1 LKDIKPSSIY
11 SEFFTNLS
19 HEFRTPLTLILG
31 PTQDLMEE
39 ITDDEQKIKLQG
51 IQANAS
57 RLLLLVNQLLDL
69 SKSESGKLT
78 LSTNPF
84 SINGLVFSVCESFQ
98 NFADG
103 KSISFKTI

>member
-1 LKDIKPSSIY
+1 
-11 SEFFTNLS
+11 
-19 HEFRTPLTLILG
+19 
-31 PTQDLMEE
+31 MEE

-57 RLLLLVNQLLDL
+57 RLLLVNQLLDL
-69 SKSESGKLT
+69 SKSESEKLT